1 MRVRPS
7 IGIGIGLA
15 VGYMVVFGVMFKL
28 MGVGY
33 DDIAV
38 SAGNALKAIIIPESV
53 AIAMIAVVVTFFG
66 WWKPVLR
73 DRRRAGG
80 WLIAVPIVAAVLLL
94 AGVDYGNLGKIDS
107 ALLLSLGVGTLLVG
121 ISEELMFRGLV
132 VVSFRSSMREV
143 HVWVWSSVAFG
154 LLHSM
159 NALLGH
165 GVAATVQQVLVTMLI
180 GSMLYVVRRTTGWL
194 LVPMAIHALWD
205 FSVLTQGDKLTVA
218 TIIQWLII
226 GLTVL
231 ALTVGRHHL
240 FGTAD
245 DPVDETI
252 S

>member
-33 DDIAV
+33 NDITA
-38 SAGNALKAIIIPESV
+38 SADNALKAIVIPESV
-53 AIAMIAVVVTFFG
+53 AIVVFAAVVSFFG

-80 WLIAVPIVAAVLLL
+80 WLIVVPIAALVLIL
-94 AGVDYGNLGKIDS
+94 AGVDYGNLGNLDS
-107 ALLLSLGVGTLLVG
+107 ALVLWLGVGTLLVG
-121 ISEELMFRGLV
+121 ISEELMYRGLV
-132 VVSFRSSMREV
+132 VVSFRSSMREA
-143 HVWVWSSVAFG
+143 HVWIWSSVAFG
-154 LLHSM
+154 LLHAI
-159 NALLGH
+159 NALLGQSL
-165 GVAATVQQVLVTMLI
+165 VATVQQVLVTMLI
-180 GSMLYVVRRTTGWL
+180 GSMLYVVRRATGWI
-194 LVPMAIHALWD
+194 LVPMGIHALWD
-205 FSVLTQGDKLTVA
+205 YSVLTQSGGRMVA
-218 TIIQWLII
+218 TGMQWLII
-226 GLTVL
+226 
-231 ALTVGRHHL
+231 ALVIFALIVGRHHL